1 MVFPVLLGSGK
12 RLFADAETDAPN
24 RLTVVSDERVGDV
37 QLLVLRP
44 AA

>member
-12 RLFADAETDAPN
+12 RLFSDADSDAPT

-37 QLLVLRP
+37 ELLVLRP
-44 AA
+44 VS